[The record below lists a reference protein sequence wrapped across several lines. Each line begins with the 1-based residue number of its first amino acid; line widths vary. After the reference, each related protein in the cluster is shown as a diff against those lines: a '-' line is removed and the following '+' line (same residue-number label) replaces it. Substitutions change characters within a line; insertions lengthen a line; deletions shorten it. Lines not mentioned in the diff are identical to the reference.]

1 MARWRPVVAAVI
13 VALLAGAVLAPRILH
28 IARGLRTVAVASG
41 LPGIVVDEQTGRDFI
56 GGAGPIQVLD
66 TASGALIRTL
76 NLLRRPCCELV

>member
-41 LPGIVVDEQTGRDFI
+41 LPGIVVDE
-56 GGAGPIQVLD
+56 
-66 TASGALIRTL
+66 
-76 NLLRRPCCELV
+76 